1 MSIET
6 EGAAWI
12 RLHGHRAPQLLV
24 DALVQA
30 VRAKDEQKMHEIDGL
45 LRAVDT
51 MIAAGQAG
59 AKSSPENLP
68 DTSRSAR
75 AFTDP

>member
-12 RLHGHRAPQLLV
+12 RLHGHRGPQLLV

-30 VRAKDEQKMHEIDGL
+30 ARAKDEQKMREIDGL

-51 MIAAGQAG
+51 MMASGQAG
-59 AKSSPENLP
+59 AKSSSENLP
-68 DTSRSAR
+68 DTNRSTR
-75 AFTDP
+75 AFIDP

>member
-30 VRAKDEQKMHEIDGL
+30 VRAKDEQKMHEIDAL
-45 LRAVDT
+45 LQAVDT
-51 MIAAGQAG
+51 MMAAGEAAVTTG
-59 AKSSPENLP
+59 PENLP
-68 DTSRSAR
+68 NTGR
-75 AFTDP
+75 